1 MTASA
6 DNTAQLWDAVT
17 GQRLT
22 PLQGHASYVNSA
34 AFSQDGGRVVT
45 ASADHTGRIW
55 DAVTGEQI
63 AVLEGHTSFVRGA
76 AFSPDG
82 ARVVTASG
90 DCTAQ
95 LWDAEKGAP
104 VAVLRGHTAG
114 VMSAAFDSDGTRV
127 VTAAADNTARV
138 WTVWPLLTADTVTYA
153 AVTALRTLSNA
164 ELTKLLRSG
173 NVPDSTNAAL
183 ASLAATAESGVLVTE
198 PSERGALD
206 ANPLSYRHSAECY
219 EIGDQ
224 TPRDLEKALL
234 HRLIEARLFE
244 QAGEESQAAVARA
257 RAGSIARVLA
267 PETVVRVAR
276 EAAT

>member
-104 VAVLRGHTAG
+104 VAVLRGHTAEVVG
-114 VMSAAFDSDGTRV
+114 QNEVHFFD
-127 VTAAADNTARV
+127 
-138 WTVWPLLTADTVTYA
+138 
-153 AVTALRTLSNA
+153 RT
-164 ELTKLLRSG
+164 K
-173 NVPDSTNAAL
+173 P
-183 ASLAATAESGVLVTE
+183 TAEGE
-198 PSERGALD
+198 PDYISVGTGGKYNL
-206 ANPLSYRHSAECY
+206 
-219 EIGDQ
+219 
-224 TPRDLEKALL
+224 KA
-234 HRLIEARLFE
+234 RR
-244 QAGEESQAAVARA
+244 
-257 RAGSIARVLA
+257 
-267 PETVVRVAR
+267 PE
-276 EAAT
+276 